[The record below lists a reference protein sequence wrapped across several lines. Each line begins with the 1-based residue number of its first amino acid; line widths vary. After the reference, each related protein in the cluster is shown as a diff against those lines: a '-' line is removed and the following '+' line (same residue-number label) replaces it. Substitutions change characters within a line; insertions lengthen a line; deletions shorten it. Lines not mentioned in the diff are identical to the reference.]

1 MGYRVRHCITDRF
14 VWVEFLGTVTSA
26 DVVGAVEA
34 AFAPEHWVE
43 GSDILW
49 DGRGI
54 ERLLLDVEA
63 LEDIA
68 GAKAAQAAARASSRS
83 AVVASRDLDVEM
95 AMMLSRYG
103 ESEPRR
109 VGVFRGEAKALA
121 FLERTAIPEGCPV
134 TAERADEAP

>member
-1 MGYRVRHCITDRF
+1 MGYRVRHCLADPF

-26 DVVGAVEA
+26 DVIGAIEA
-34 AFAPEHWVE
+34 TFAPAHWQE
-43 GSDILW
+43 GSDVLW

-68 GAKAAQAAARASSRS
+68 GAKAAQAASRANSRS

-103 ESEPRR
+103 EAQPRR
-109 VGVFRGEAKALA
+109 VGVFRGVAKALA
-121 FLERTAIPEGCPV
+121 FLERTEAPEGCLV
-134 TAERADEAP
+134 TAEREDEAR